1 VHGRLDVV
9 CVNAAENNFRRTIRQ
24 AVVSTKVGVAERWVK
39 QIFLFDPVFLH
50 TIGDGFILRGIQ
62 LRSVAEGV
70 YEHEQ
75 MWLCLTTWKGQ
86 LPAGI
91 VVRLP
96 ETGAP
101 K

>member
-1 VHGRLDVV
+1 MHGRLDIE

-24 AVVSTKVGVAERWVK
+24 AVVSTKVGVADRWVK

-50 TIGDGFILRGIQ
+50 TIADGFILRGIQ
-62 LRSVAEGV
+62 LRCGDEGI

-75 MWLCLTTWKGQ
+75 MWLCLTAWTG
-86 LPAGI
+86 
-91 VVRLP
+91 RLP
-96 ETGAP
+96 SGITIRLPDTGAP